1 MGKLDSTLKMVNKII
16 MRLIIKIRFRTR
28 IKDLLYKVKL
38 NEVHKRTGVAIDKY
52 NCTSKQKSKIQID
65 VFIPAIVRDLET
77 LTHVIDSIK
86 ENILHPIDSI
96 FIIGPYCD
104 DFVNFCNK
112 KECSFIDEKTL
123 LPFHK
128 EQINYTPGCLDR
140 SGWLYQQLLKLNCD
154 KICKNEHVLIA
165 DADTVFARPQSFEHE
180 GKIIFDV
187 SSELHRPYYQIYN
200 RLLNKSPYYY
210 ISFVSHHMLFQKSK
224 LIAIKNSI
232 EDIHKMKW
240 FDAILNHIDYNEIS
254 SFSEYE
260 LYGHYMLSNFKK
272 EIILEYWKNVIYSR
286 KYLLKAKSRINL
298 LSKKCKSITFPY
310 YY

>member
-1 MGKLDSTLKMVNKII
+1 MS
-16 MRLIIKIRFRTR
+16 LIINIRFRTR

-38 NEVHKRTGVAIDKY
+38 NGINKKIGVAIDKD
-52 NCTSKQKSKIQID
+52 NITSKHKSKSKID
-65 VFIPAIVRDLET
+65 VFIPAIVRDLEI
-77 LTHVIDSIK
+77 LKYVIDSIRV
-86 ENILHPIDSI
+86 NILHPVDRI
-96 FIIGPYCD
+96 FIVGPHYEDLIKLCD
-104 DFVNFCNK
+104 K
-112 KECSFIDEKTL
+112 KGCTFIDENTL
-123 LPFHK
+123 LPFSKDH
-128 EQINYTPGCLDR
+128 INYKPRNSDR

-154 KICKNEHVLIA
+154 KICQNEYILIA